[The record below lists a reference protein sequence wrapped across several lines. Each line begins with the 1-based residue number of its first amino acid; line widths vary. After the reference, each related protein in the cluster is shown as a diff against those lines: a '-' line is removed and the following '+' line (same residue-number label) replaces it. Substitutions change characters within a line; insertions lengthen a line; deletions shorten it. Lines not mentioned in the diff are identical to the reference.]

1 MTDVEPSGAAERGAG
16 ASPATRA
23 GAAARPGGRAVLVGG
38 ASRGIGAA
46 IAVAFAAEG
55 AGRVVLAGRTAT
67 DLERVAGGVR
77 ERGAKAEVVVADLTD
92 AAQAR
97 ALAARA
103 GELDVLVVNAG
114 TNQPEPFLDVREE
127 TFDRLFAL
135 NVRAGFFL
143 AQAVAPALRAGGC
156 IVFVSS
162 QMGHVGAVNRTV
174 YCATKH
180 AVEGLVKALALELA
194 PRGIRVVSVAPTFVR
209 TEMTA
214 AQLDDPE
221 LATRLRAQIPLD
233 RYATPGEVADAVVWL
248 SSPRAAMSTGSSL
261 LVDGG
266 WTAR

>member
-1 MTDVEPSGAAERGAG
+1 VRAAAG
-16 ASPATRA
+16 ARAAPRPA
-23 GAAARPGGRAVLVGG
+23 GADEAGRVVLVAG

-46 IAVAFAAEG
+46 IAAAFAAEG
-55 AGRVVLAGRTAT
+55 AARVVLAGRTEA
-67 DLERVAGGVR
+67 DLGRVADGVR
-77 ERGAKAEVVVADLTD
+77 GLGAQAEVAVADLTD

-97 ALAARA
+97 AVAARA
-103 GELDVLVVNAG
+103 GALDVLVVNAG
-114 TNQPEPFLDVREE
+114 SNQPEPFGAVSEE

-143 AQAVAPALRAGGC
+143 AQAAAPAMRKGGC

-194 PRGIRVVSVAPTFVR
+194 PRGVRVVSVAPTFVR

-214 AQLDDPE
+214 TQLDDPE
-221 LATRLRAQIPLD
+221 LGRQLKRQIPLD
-233 RYATPGEVADAVVWL
+233 RYATPEEVADAVVWL
-248 SSPRAAMSTGSSL
+248 ASPRAAMSTGSSL

>member
-1 MTDVEPSGAAERGAG
+1 MNFAG
-16 ASPATRA
+16 QV
-23 GAAARPGGRAVLVGG
+23 VLVTG

-46 IAVAFAAEG
+46 IAMAFAAAG
-55 AGRVVLAGRTAT
+55 AGRVMLAGRTAG
-67 DLERVAGGVR
+67 DLERVAGAVR
-77 ERGAKAEVVVADLTD
+77 EHGAEAEVAVADLTD
-92 AAQAR
+92 AAEAR

-103 GELDVLVVNAG
+103 GEIDVLVLNAG
-114 TNQPEPFLDVREE
+114 TNQPEPFLEVREE

-194 PRGIRVVSVAPTFVR
+194 PRGIRVVSVAPTFVH
-209 TEMTA
+209 TQLTA
-214 AQLDDPE
+214 SQLDDPVIG
-221 LATRLRAQIPLD
+221 ARLRAQIPLD
-233 RYATPGEVADAVVWL
+233 RYATPEEVADAVVWMA
-248 SSPRAAMSTGSSL
+248 SPRAAMSTGSSL